1 MSTPKSDLTKQV
13 KFETLTAVNWPL
25 FEQLMGEKGGC
36 GGCWCMYFR
45 LPDKDFKQ
53 NKHAGNK
60 SMMHQLVKAAKPV
73 GLMAIYKN
81 EAIGWVALSPRED
94 LYRIERSRTLKRI
107 DDKQVW
113 SVSCFFIKKEYRK
126 KGLSQL
132 LIKAVITYAH
142 KNNIATLEAYPV
154 IPYAAKSADVFLW
167 TGILS
172 AFTDNGFKVVK
183 ASGRSKT
190 MVRLTIL

>member
-1 MSTPKSDLTKQV
+1 MSIHKSEVTKQV
-13 KFETLTAVNWPL
+13 QFKTLTAANWPL

-45 LPDKDFKQ
+45 LPAKEFKE

-60 SMMHQLVKAAKPV
+60 SMMHQLVKEANPV

-81 EAIGWVALSPRED
+81 EAIGWVALSPREH

-132 LIKAVITYAH
+132 LVKAVIAYAR
-142 KNNIATLEAYPV
+142 KNNISALEAYPV
-154 IPYAAKSADVFLW
+154 IPYADKSPDVFLW

-172 AFTDNGFKVVK
+172 AFTGNGFNVVK
-183 ASGRSKT
+183 ESGQSKT
-190 MVRLTIL
+190 MVRLNIS

>member
-1 MSTPKSDLTKQV
+1 MTTPQSELSKQIQ
-13 KFETLTAVNWPL
+13 FETLTAANWPL

-45 LPDKDFKQ
+45 LPVAAFKQ

-60 SMMHQLVKAAKPV
+60 RMMHQLVKEAKPV
-73 GLMAIYKN
+73 GLMAIHKN

-113 SVSCFFIKKEYRK
+113 SISCFFIKKEYRK

-132 LIKAVITYAH
+132 LIKAVIAYAR
-142 KNNIATLEAYPV
+142 KNNIMALEAYPV
-154 IPYAAKSADVFLW
+154 IPYATKSPDVFLW

-172 AFTDNGFKVVK
+172 AFTGNGFNVVK
-183 ASGRSKT
+183 ESGQSKT
-190 MVRLTIL
+190 MVRLNIS